1 MNELAA
7 TGLDTGELLRPKT
20 TKKGFTM
27 EHLKMKTADMA
38 SENFEKLKALFPN
51 CVTESLDKD
60 GKPVRAIDKDLLM
73 QEINSEVVEGQKE
86 RYQFNWPGKRDAIR
100 KANAPTTMTLRPCKD
115 ESVDFDNT
123 QNLYIEGD
131 NLEVLKLLQNNYL
144 GKVKMIYI
152 DPPYNTGNDFVYNDN
167 FKQDSETFLE
177 TSGMFDEDG
186 NMTLQ
191 NFEKN
196 SESNGRFHTDWLN
209 MMYPRLKVARNLLSD
224 DGVIFISIDDNEQAN
239 LQKVCDDVFS
249 ESNLLSEFIW
259 EKRTSRENRKV
270 FSVNHDYIIA
280 YAKNKIEF
288 ELNRGCLPYTEE
300 IKKRYKNPDNDPR
313 GPWQSIALTVQG
325 GHGTKTQFY
334 SIKTP
339 GGRIVDVPSGLCW
352 RYTQK
357 KLDELIADNRIYFGT
372 DGNNVPR
379 LKAFLNE
386 MEQGITPHTLWTA
399 NEVGT
404 NDSGKKELLSL
415 FNGTSTFETPK
426 PVSLL
431 NRILTIAS
439 KDNNFIT
446 LDFFS
451 GSATIAHSVMQL
463 NAEDNG
469 NRKYI
474 CVQLPEAT
482 AEDSEAYKA
491 GYKTICEIGKERIRR
506 AGDQILELSLQN
518 LEKEGIVEKYARE
531 LPEIRSLEEVYG
543 SSGIGLC
550 LGEEVAE
557 GGNIRSVGSNSQGCG
572 VDSVEHSGVAI
583 SGEQGV
589 CPVFE
594 NSKGITSGTGNTIV
608 DLRTLKIL
616 NENGYRIKLEALGR
630 NQQNDL
636 FADKAFDI
644 KGLSSKLSVL
654 NSDRGFR
661 VLKLAE
667 SNMNDVYYKPADIDQ
682 GFLDKLDTNIKRDR
696 TPMDLL
702 FQVML
707 ECDLELSSK
716 IEEREIN
723 GKKVFFV
730 NDKELVACFDEN
742 IDEVTITEIAKLKP
756 YYFIMRDSSLAT
768 DNVADNFEQLWNA
781 YSKDTIRKVL

>member
-1 MNELAA
+1 
-7 TGLDTGELLRPKT
+7 
-20 TKKGFTM
+20 
-27 EHLKMKTADMA
+27 MKTADMA

-60 GKPVRAIDKDLLM
+60 GNPVRAIDKDLLM

-224 DGVIFISIDDNEQAN
+224 DGVIFISIDDNEQEN
-239 LQKVCDDVFS
+239 LKKICDEIFG
-249 ESNLLSEFIW
+249 ESNFVGQL
-259 EKRTSRENRKV
+259 
-270 FSVNHDYIIA
+270 IIQTA
-280 YAKNKIEF
+280 TDNNPSKINTEHEYMACYAKAFGNLEPWSRKSENALKIIDYFNKINKKNTSEEQLQQ
-288 ELNRGCLPYTEE
+288 ELRKWIKQNKAELKQVDHYNCVDAKGVYTANTNSSNTKPGGYTYDILHPITNKPCPKPAFGWRWAEKTFWDYDKTGDVE
-300 IKKRYKNPDNDPR
+300 WGADEKTQPHIKKRIETAREQLKTLIYEDGRASTILLEKLFDAKKIFDNPKP
-313 GPWQSIALTVQG
+313 L
-325 GHGTKTQFY
+325 H
-334 SIKTP
+334 
-339 GGRIVDVPSGLCW
+339 
-352 RYTQK
+352 
-357 KLDELIADNRIYFGT
+357 LIA
-372 DGNNVPR
+372 R
-379 LKAFLNE
+379 LIDFV
-386 MEQGITPHTLWTA
+386 T
-399 NEVGT
+399 
-404 NDSGKKELLSL
+404 SKES
-415 FNGTSTFETPK
+415 
-426 PVSLL
+426 V
-431 NRILTIAS
+431 I
-439 KDNNFIT
+439 

-451 GSATIAHSVMQL
+451 GSATTAHAIMQL
-463 NAEDNG
+463 NVEDGG

-474 CVQLPEAT
+474 CVQLPEQT
-482 AEDSEAYKA
+482 DEKSEAYKA
-491 GYKTICEIGKERIRR
+491 GYKNICEIGKERIRR
-506 AGDQILELSLQN
+506 AGKKIKDEMGLTAQN
-518 LEKEGIVEKYARE
+518 L
-531 LPEIRSLEEVYG
+531 
-543 SSGIGLC
+543 
-550 LGEEVAE
+550 
-557 GGNIRSVGSNSQGCG
+557 
-572 VDSVEHSGVAI
+572 
-583 SGEQGV
+583 
-589 CPVFE
+589 
-594 NSKGITSGTGNTIV
+594 
-608 DLRTLKIL
+608 
-616 NENGYRIKLEALGR
+616 
-630 NQQNDL
+630 
-636 FADKAFDI
+636 DI
-644 KGLSSKLSVL
+644 
-654 NSDRGFR
+654 GFR

-742 IDEVTITEIAKLKP
+742 IDEATITEIAKLKP
-756 YYFIMRDSSLAT
+756 YYFVMRDSSLAT

>member
-1 MNELAA
+1 
-7 TGLDTGELLRPKT
+7 
-20 TKKGFTM
+20 M

-60 GKPVRAIDKDLLM
+60 GNPVRAIDKDLLM

-167 FKQDSETFLE
+167 FKQNSETFLE

-191 NFEKN
+191 NFQKN
-196 SESNGRFHTDWLN
+196 SESEGLFHTKWLN
-209 MMYPRLKVARNLLSD
+209 MIYPRLKVARNLLSD
-224 DGVIFISIDDNEQAN
+224 DGAIFISIDDNELNN
-239 LQKVCDDVFS
+239 LKRLCDEIFGSSNFRNTILTRRRIKSLNSQFAENGLSSMNVAFEYILVYAKTSSFLMKALQMQKTNASEKGRWDVFWS
-249 ESNLLSEFIW
+249 GADRPTMRYELLGFTPSSGQWRNSKEKADRAVSNYQKYLSEYQDKMSL
-259 EKRTSRENRKV
+259 EEYYKRTGIKEFIRRIPN
-270 FSVNHDYIIA
+270 A
-280 YAKNKIEF
+280 TGKNGGVQHWVAPSDSSLRTSNWTDIEVSQIGK
-288 ELNRGCLPYTEE
+288 EIDLPFDNP
-300 IKKRYKNPDNDPR
+300 KSKR
-313 GPWQSIALTVQG
+313 LVM
-325 GHGTKTQFY
+325 
-334 SIKTP
+334 
-339 GGRIVDVPSGLCW
+339 
-352 RYTQK
+352 
-357 KLDELIADNRIYFGT
+357 ELIQLAEF
-372 DGNNVPR
+372 
-379 LKAFLNE
+379 
-386 MEQGITPHTLWTA
+386 
-399 NEVGT
+399 
-404 NDSGKKELLSL
+404 KK
-415 FNGTSTFETPK
+415 
-426 PVSLL
+426 VD
-431 NRILTIAS
+431 II
-439 KDNNFIT
+439 

-451 GSATIAHSVMQL
+451 GSATTAHAVMQL

-491 GYKTICEIGKERIRR
+491 GYKNICEIGKERIRR
-506 AGDQILELSLQN
+506 AGKKIKDETGLTAQN
-518 LEKEGIVEKYARE
+518 L
-531 LPEIRSLEEVYG
+531 
-543 SSGIGLC
+543 
-550 LGEEVAE
+550 
-557 GGNIRSVGSNSQGCG
+557 
-572 VDSVEHSGVAI
+572 
-583 SGEQGV
+583 
-589 CPVFE
+589 
-594 NSKGITSGTGNTIV
+594 
-608 DLRTLKIL
+608 
-616 NENGYRIKLEALGR
+616 
-630 NQQNDL
+630 
-636 FADKAFDI
+636 DI
-644 KGLSSKLSVL
+644 
-654 NSDRGFR
+654 GFR

-742 IDEVTITEIAKLKP
+742 IDETTITEIAKLKP
-756 YYFIMRDSSLAT
+756 YYFVMRDSSLAT

>member
-1 MNELAA
+1 MTE
-7 TGLDTGELLRPKT
+7 K
-20 TKKGFTM
+20 
-27 EHLKMKTADMA
+27 LKMKTADMA

-60 GKPVRAIDKDLLM
+60 GNPVRAIDKDLLM

-100 KANAPTTMTLRPCKD
+100 KANAPTTMTLRPCKE

-224 DGVIFISIDDNEQAN
+224 DGVIFISIDDNEVQN
-239 LQKVCDDVFS
+239 LKKICDEIFGEDNCFGVVTWSKKRKGSF
-249 ESNLLSEFIW
+249 LS
-259 EKRTSRENRKV
+259 KG
-270 FSVNHDYIIA
+270 IISLTEYA
-280 YAKNKIEF
+280 LSYAKNRNESIGLFGGTADSNESQPIIKRTNRFSTLKIPANCISSKLPDGLYKKGKYGDEVNPVELLDDVIIHNGLIENEF
-288 ELNRGCLPYTEE
+288 KISAPFTWSQQMFNEE
-300 IKKRYKNPDNDPR
+300 IAKGTRCVINTKNFQIRAYRVYEDSQFKGFPSFLN
-313 GPWQSIALTVQG
+313 GVEIK
-325 GHGTKTQFY
+325 GTNEDAY
-334 SIKTP
+334 EELE
-339 GGRIVDVPSGLCW
+339 RIFGI
-352 RYTQK
+352 K
-357 KLDELIADNRIYFGT
+357 KLFDY
-372 DGNNVPR
+372 
-379 LKAFLNE
+379 
-386 MEQGITPHTLWTA
+386 
-399 NEVGT
+399 
-404 NDSGKKELLSL
+404 S
-415 FNGTSTFETPK
+415 K
-426 PVSLL
+426 PVNYIKSFA
-431 NRILTIAS
+431 TAAS
-439 KDNNFIT
+439 HFDKDSII

-451 GSATIAHSVMQL
+451 GSATTAHAVMQL

-469 NRKYI
+469 NRKFI
-474 CVQLPEAT
+474 CVQLPEVT
-482 AEDSEAYKA
+482 SEDSEAYKA
-491 GYKTICEIGKERIRR
+491 GYKNICEIGKERIRR
-506 AGDQILELSLQN
+506 AGKKI
-518 LEKEGIVEKYARE
+518 KEE
-531 LPEIRSLEEVYG
+531 
-543 SSGIGLC
+543 SGGK
-550 LGEEVAE
+550 A
-557 GGNIRSVGSNSQGCG
+557 
-572 VDSVEHSGVAI
+572 
-583 SGEQGV
+583 
-589 CPVFE
+589 
-594 NSKGITSGTGNTIV
+594 K
-608 DLRTLKIL
+608 DL
-616 NENGYRIKLEALGR
+616 
-630 NQQNDL
+630 
-636 FADKAFDI
+636 DI
-644 KGLSSKLSVL
+644 
-654 NSDRGFR
+654 GFR

-742 IDEVTITEIAKLKP
+742 IDEATITEIAKLKP
-756 YYFIMRDSSLAT
+756 YYFVMRDSSLAT

>member
-1 MNELAA
+1 MTE
-7 TGLDTGELLRPKT
+7 K
-20 TKKGFTM
+20 
-27 EHLKMKTADMA
+27 LKMKTADMA

-60 GKPVRAIDKDLLM
+60 GNPVRAIDKDLLM

-100 KANAPTTMTLRPCKD
+100 KANAPTTMTLRPCKG

-224 DGVIFISIDDNEQAN
+224 DGVIFISIGDDEEANLIKISDEIFGEKNFVASICHKHRGSMSNDRIISENHNHLVFYAKSMNVLFAQHLQIGDDPDLSGFNLEDDNGKYKLTPVDGPGGAKKGNPHYEFLGVEGYWRYSKETMQEKYN
-239 LQKVCDDVFS
+239 QGLIVRTKNGLQQKYYESKAALSRKTVSTWWDGDFLTSSATS
-249 ESNLLSEFIW
+249 ELS
-259 EKRTSRENRKV
+259 KMMGG
-270 FSVNHDYIIA
+270 
-280 YAKNKIEF
+280 KIF
-288 ELNRGCLPYTEE
+288 DNP
-300 IKKRYKNPDNDPR
+300 KNPN
-313 GPWQSIALTVQG
+313 
-325 GHGTKTQFY
+325 
-334 SIKTP
+334 
-339 GGRIVDVPSGLCW
+339 
-352 RYTQK
+352 
-357 KLDELIADNRIYFGT
+357 LIIRM
-372 DGNNVPR
+372 
-379 LKAFLNE
+379 LK
-386 MEQGITPHTLWTA
+386 MITHFDK
-399 NEVGT
+399 
-404 NDSGKKELLSL
+404 DSL
-415 FNGTSTFETPK
+415 
-426 PVSLL
+426 
-431 NRILTIAS
+431 I
-439 KDNNFIT
+439 

-451 GSATIAHSVMQL
+451 GSATTAHAVMQL

-469 NRKYI
+469 NRKFI
-474 CVQLPEAT
+474 CVQLPEVT
-482 AEDSEAYKA
+482 AGDSEAYKA
-491 GYKTICEIGKERIRR
+491 GYKNICEIGKERIRR
-506 AGDQILELSLQN
+506 AGKKI
-518 LEKEGIVEKYARE
+518 KEE
-531 LPEIRSLEEVYG
+531 
-543 SSGIGLC
+543 
-550 LGEEVAE
+550 
-557 GGNIRSVGSNSQGCG
+557 
-572 VDSVEHSGVAI
+572 
-583 SGEQGV
+583 SGE
-589 CPVFE
+589 
-594 NSKGITSGTGNTIV
+594 KAK
-608 DLRTLKIL
+608 DL
-616 NENGYRIKLEALGR
+616 
-630 NQQNDL
+630 
-636 FADKAFDI
+636 DI
-644 KGLSSKLSVL
+644 
-654 NSDRGFR
+654 GFR

-756 YYFIMRDSSLAT
+756 YYFVMRDSSLAT

>member
-1 MNELAA
+1 MTE
-7 TGLDTGELLRPKT
+7 K
-20 TKKGFTM
+20 
-27 EHLKMKTADMA
+27 LKMKTADMA

-60 GKPVRAIDKDLLM
+60 GNPVRAIDKDLLM

-100 KANAPTTMTLRPCKD
+100 KANAPTTMTLRPCKE

-224 DGVIFISIDDNEQAN
+224 DGVIFISIDDNEVQN
-239 LQKVCDDVFS
+239 LKKICDEIFGEDNCFGVVTWSKKRKGSF
-249 ESNLLSEFIW
+249 LS
-259 EKRTSRENRKV
+259 KG
-270 FSVNHDYIIA
+270 IISLTEYA
-280 YAKNKIEF
+280 LSYAKNRNESIGLFGGTADSNESQPIIKRTNRFSTLKIPANCISSKLPDGLYKKGKYGDDVNPVELLDDVIIHNGLIENEF
-288 ELNRGCLPYTEE
+288 KISAPFTWSQQMFNEE
-300 IKKRYKNPDNDPR
+300 IAKGTRCVINTKNFQIRAYRVYEDSQFKGFPSFLN
-313 GPWQSIALTVQG
+313 GVEIK
-325 GHGTKTQFY
+325 GTNEDAY
-334 SIKTP
+334 EELE
-339 GGRIVDVPSGLCW
+339 RIFGI
-352 RYTQK
+352 K
-357 KLDELIADNRIYFGT
+357 KLFDY
-372 DGNNVPR
+372 
-379 LKAFLNE
+379 
-386 MEQGITPHTLWTA
+386 
-399 NEVGT
+399 
-404 NDSGKKELLSL
+404 S
-415 FNGTSTFETPK
+415 K
-426 PVSLL
+426 PVNYIKSFA
-431 NRILTIAS
+431 TAAS
-439 KDNNFIT
+439 HFDKDSII

-451 GSATIAHSVMQL
+451 GSATTAHAVMQL

-469 NRKYI
+469 NRKFI
-474 CVQLPEAT
+474 CVQLPEVT

-491 GYKTICEIGKERIRR
+491 GYKNICEIGKERIRR

-543 SSGIGLC
+543 SNGIGLC

-572 VDSVEHSGVAI
+572 VDSVEHSGGAI

-644 KGLSSKLSVL
+644 KGLSSKFSVL

-716 IEEREIN
+716 IEERQIN
-723 GKKVFFV
+723 GKQVFFV
-730 NDKELVACFDEN
+730 NDKELVACFDEK
-742 IDEVTITEIAKLKP
+742 IDEATITEIAKLKP
-756 YYFIMRDSSLAT
+756 YYFVMRDSSLAT

>member
-1 MNELAA
+1 MTE
-7 TGLDTGELLRPKT
+7 K
-20 TKKGFTM
+20 
-27 EHLKMKTADMA
+27 LKMKTADMA

-60 GKPVRAIDKDLLM
+60 GNPVRAIDKDLLM

-224 DGVIFISIDDNEQAN
+224 DGVIFISIDDNEVQN
-239 LQKVCDDVFS
+239 LKKICDEIFGEDNCFGVVTWSKKRKGSF
-249 ESNLLSEFIW
+249 LS
-259 EKRTSRENRKV
+259 KG
-270 FSVNHDYIIA
+270 IISLTEYA
-280 YAKNKIEF
+280 LSYAKNRNESIGLFGGTADSNESQPIIKRTNRFSTLKIPANCISSKLPDGLYKKGKYGDEVNPVELLDDVIIHNGLIENEF
-288 ELNRGCLPYTEE
+288 KISAPFTWSQQMFNEE
-300 IKKRYKNPDNDPR
+300 IAKGTRCVINTKNFQIRAYRVYEDSQFKGFPSFLN
-313 GPWQSIALTVQG
+313 GVEIK
-325 GHGTKTQFY
+325 GTNEDAY
-334 SIKTP
+334 EELE
-339 GGRIVDVPSGLCW
+339 RIFGI
-352 RYTQK
+352 K
-357 KLDELIADNRIYFGT
+357 KLFDY
-372 DGNNVPR
+372 
-379 LKAFLNE
+379 
-386 MEQGITPHTLWTA
+386 
-399 NEVGT
+399 
-404 NDSGKKELLSL
+404 S
-415 FNGTSTFETPK
+415 K
-426 PVSLL
+426 PVNYIKSFA
-431 NRILTIAS
+431 TAAS
-439 KDNNFIT
+439 HFDKDSII

-451 GSATIAHSVMQL
+451 GSATTAHAVMQL

-469 NRKYI
+469 NRKFI
-474 CVQLPEAT
+474 CVQLPEVT
-482 AEDSEAYKA
+482 SEDSEAYKA
-491 GYKTICEIGKERIRR
+491 GYKNICEIGKERIRR
-506 AGDQILELSLQN
+506 AGKKI
-518 LEKEGIVEKYARE
+518 KEE
-531 LPEIRSLEEVYG
+531 
-543 SSGIGLC
+543 SGGK
-550 LGEEVAE
+550 A
-557 GGNIRSVGSNSQGCG
+557 
-572 VDSVEHSGVAI
+572 
-583 SGEQGV
+583 
-589 CPVFE
+589 
-594 NSKGITSGTGNTIV
+594 K
-608 DLRTLKIL
+608 DL
-616 NENGYRIKLEALGR
+616 
-630 NQQNDL
+630 
-636 FADKAFDI
+636 DI
-644 KGLSSKLSVL
+644 
-654 NSDRGFR
+654 GFR

-742 IDEVTITEIAKLKP
+742 IDEATITEIAKLKP
-756 YYFIMRDSSLAT
+756 YYFVMRDSSLAT

>member
-1 MNELAA
+1 
-7 TGLDTGELLRPKT
+7 
-20 TKKGFTM
+20 M

-60 GKPVRAIDKDLLM
+60 GNPVRAIDKDLLM

-152 DPPYNTGNDFVYNDN
+152 DPPYNTGNDFVYNDD

-224 DGVIFISIDDNEQAN
+224 DGVIFISIGDDEEANLIKIGDEIFGEKNFVASICHKHRGSMSNDRIISENHNHLVFYAKSMNVLFAQHLQIGDDPDLSGFNLEDDNGKYKLTPVDGPGGAKKGNPHYEFLGVEGYWRYSKETMQEKYN
-239 LQKVCDDVFS
+239 QGLIVRTKNGLQQKYYESKAALSRKTVSTWWDGDFLTSSATS
-249 ESNLLSEFIW
+249 ELS
-259 EKRTSRENRKV
+259 KMMGG
-270 FSVNHDYIIA
+270 
-280 YAKNKIEF
+280 KIF
-288 ELNRGCLPYTEE
+288 DNP
-300 IKKRYKNPDNDPR
+300 KNPN
-313 GPWQSIALTVQG
+313 
-325 GHGTKTQFY
+325 
-334 SIKTP
+334 
-339 GGRIVDVPSGLCW
+339 
-352 RYTQK
+352 
-357 KLDELIADNRIYFGT
+357 LIIRM
-372 DGNNVPR
+372 
-379 LKAFLNE
+379 LK
-386 MEQGITPHTLWTA
+386 MITHFDK
-399 NEVGT
+399 
-404 NDSGKKELLSL
+404 DSL
-415 FNGTSTFETPK
+415 
-426 PVSLL
+426 
-431 NRILTIAS
+431 I
-439 KDNNFIT
+439 

-451 GSATIAHSVMQL
+451 GSATTAHAVMQL

-469 NRKYI
+469 NRKFI
-474 CVQLPEAT
+474 CVQLPEVT
-482 AEDSEAYKA
+482 SEDSEAYKA
-491 GYKTICEIGKERIRR
+491 GYKSICEIGKERIRR
-506 AGDQILELSLQN
+506 AGKKIKDEMGLTAQN
-518 LEKEGIVEKYARE
+518 L
-531 LPEIRSLEEVYG
+531 
-543 SSGIGLC
+543 
-550 LGEEVAE
+550 
-557 GGNIRSVGSNSQGCG
+557 
-572 VDSVEHSGVAI
+572 
-583 SGEQGV
+583 
-589 CPVFE
+589 
-594 NSKGITSGTGNTIV
+594 
-608 DLRTLKIL
+608 
-616 NENGYRIKLEALGR
+616 
-630 NQQNDL
+630 
-636 FADKAFDI
+636 DI
-644 KGLSSKLSVL
+644 
-654 NSDRGFR
+654 GFR

-742 IDEVTITEIAKLKP
+742 IDEATITEIAKLKP
-756 YYFIMRDSSLAT
+756 YYFVMRDSSLAT

>member
-7 TGLDTGELLRPKT
+7 TGLDTGELLRLKT

-60 GKPVRAIDKDLLM
+60 GNPVRAIDKDLLM

-100 KANAPTTMTLRPCKD
+100 KANAPTTMTLRPCKE

-209 MMYPRLKVARNLLSD
+209 MMYPRLKVARNLLSE
-224 DGVIFISIDDNEQAN
+224 DGVIFISIDDNEQEN
-239 LQKVCDDVFS
+239 LKKICDEVFGQQNFVA
-249 ESNLLSEFIW
+249 ELIW
-259 EKRTSRENRKV
+259 ERAYSPKNDARFISN
-270 FSVNHDYIIA
+270 SHDYVLM
-280 YAKNKIEF
+280 YGRDIEKF
-288 ELNRGCLPYTEE
+288 TIGRLPRTEE
-300 IKKRYKNPDNDPR
+300 ANARYLNPDNDPR
-313 GPWQSIALTVQG
+313 GVWKPSDMSV
-325 GHGTKTQFY
+325 KTY
-334 SIKTP
+334 NADCDYPITT
-339 GGRIVDVPSGLCW
+339 PSGRVVEPPAGRCW
-352 RYTQK
+352 RLSK
-357 KLDELIADNRIYFGT
+357 KAFLERLQDNRIYFGS
-372 DGNNVPR
+372 DGNSVPCIKR
-379 LKAFLNE
+379 FLSELKFEGMAPTSILFYK
-386 MEQGITPHTLWTA
+386 
-399 NEVGT
+399 EVGH
-404 NDSGKKELLSL
+404 SQEGAKEVVAL
-415 FNGTSTFETPK
+415 FGDKGVFDGPK
-426 PVSLL
+426 PVRLL
-431 NRILTIAS
+431 RRLLTLANLKEDSIVV
-439 KDNNFIT
+439 
-446 LDFFS
+446 DFFS
-451 GSATIAHSVMQL
+451 GSASTAHALLQQ
-463 NAEDNG
+463 NAEKNTHC
-469 NRKYI
+469 KFI
-474 CVQLPEAT
+474 LVQLPELV
-482 AEDSEAYKA
+482 SETKKDQ
-491 GYKTICEIGKERIRR
+491 GFSNICEIGKERIRR
-506 AGDQILELSLQN
+506 AGKKI
-518 LEKEGIVEKYARE
+518 KEE
-531 LPEIRSLEEVYG
+531 
-543 SSGIGLC
+543 
-550 LGEEVAE
+550 
-557 GGNIRSVGSNSQGCG
+557 
-572 VDSVEHSGVAI
+572 
-583 SGEQGV
+583 SGE
-589 CPVFE
+589 
-594 NSKGITSGTGNTIV
+594 KAK
-608 DLRTLKIL
+608 DL
-616 NENGYRIKLEALGR
+616 
-630 NQQNDL
+630 
-636 FADKAFDI
+636 DI
-644 KGLSSKLSVL
+644 
-654 NSDRGFR
+654 GFR

-707 ECDLELSSK
+707 ECDLELSST

-723 GKKVFFV
+723 GKQVFFV
-730 NDKELVACFDEN
+730 NDKELVACFDEK
-742 IDEVTITEIAKLKP
+742 IDEATITEIAKLKP
-756 YYFIMRDSSLAT
+756 YYFVMRDSSLAT

>member
-1 MNELAA
+1 MTE
-7 TGLDTGELLRPKT
+7 K
-20 TKKGFTM
+20 
-27 EHLKMKTADMA
+27 LKMETKDMA

-60 GKPVRAIDKDLLM
+60 GNPIRAIDKDLLM

-100 KANAPTTMTLRPCKD
+100 KANAPTTMTLRPCKE

-152 DPPYNTGNDFVYNDN
+152 DPPYNTGSDFVYNDN

-196 SESNGRFHTDWLN
+196 TESNGRFHTDWLN

-224 DGVIFISIDDNEQAN
+224 DGVIFISIDDNEQEN
-239 LQKVCDDVFS
+239 LKKICDEVFG
-249 ESNLLSEFIW
+249 EGNFIENLVWKKRPTPPNDRSIGRIHEFILCY
-259 EKRTSRENRKV
+259 S
-270 FSVNHDYIIA
+270 
-280 YAKNKIEF
+280 KNIETVR
-288 ELNRGCLPYTEE
+288 LGLLPRDARSIE
-300 IKKRYKNPDNDPR
+300 RYSNPDNDPN
-313 GPWQSIALTVQG
+313 GAWVASDLSANG
-325 GHGTKTQFY
+325 K
-334 SIKTP
+334 
-339 GGRIVDVPSGLCW
+339 GGRIVSSCVYPIHNPHNNEDYLPPEGKCWLFNQNKMNDWIAEGRVSFRESSGAPFLK
-352 RYTQK
+352 RYLNEVRQGLTMPTILTEFGYTQTSAA
-357 KLDELIADNRIYFGT
+357 EADKIFKR
-372 DGNNVPR
+372 
-379 LKAFLNE
+379 K
-386 MEQGITPHTLWTA
+386 GI
-399 NEVGT
+399 
-404 NDSGKKELLSL
+404 
-415 FNGTSTFETPK
+415 FEFAK
-426 PVSLL
+426 PTTLL
-431 NRILTIAS
+431 NPLVRIGAPNKYEDTI
-439 KDNNFIT
+439 

-451 GSATIAHSVMQL
+451 GSATTAHAVMQL
-463 NAEDNG
+463 NAEDGG
-469 NRKYI
+469 NRKFI
-474 CVQLPEAT
+474 CVQLPEQT
-482 AEDSEAYKA
+482 EEKSEAYKA

-506 AGDQILELSLQN
+506 AGKKTKDETGLTAQN
-518 LEKEGIVEKYARE
+518 L
-531 LPEIRSLEEVYG
+531 
-543 SSGIGLC
+543 
-550 LGEEVAE
+550 
-557 GGNIRSVGSNSQGCG
+557 
-572 VDSVEHSGVAI
+572 
-583 SGEQGV
+583 
-589 CPVFE
+589 
-594 NSKGITSGTGNTIV
+594 
-608 DLRTLKIL
+608 
-616 NENGYRIKLEALGR
+616 
-630 NQQNDL
+630 
-636 FADKAFDI
+636 DI
-644 KGLSSKLSVL
+644 
-654 NSDRGFR
+654 GFR

-667 SNMNDVYYKPADIDQ
+667 SNMNDVYYKPADINQ

-742 IDEVTITEIAKLKP
+742 IDEATITEIAKLKP
-756 YYFIMRDSSLAT
+756 YYFVMRDSSLAT